1 MSKDTWQPVHQEN
14 GVWLCEHGEPPTCQQ
29 CTIQTLLA
37 ALKQLWE
44 CAGTAGQKEAL
55 AQAEAAYA
63 KATGERIY
71 D

>member
-1 MSKDTWQPVHQEN
+1 
-14 GVWLCEHGEPPTCQQ
+14 
-29 CTIQTLLA
+29 LLA